1 MKEIV
6 WDKEPFLIP
15 LESHY
20 NMAISSLYDWGL
32 AWLPDL
38 EYCLVTSGLGNYHIC
53 IVSTPRNLT

>member
-15 LESHY
+15 LESYY

-32 AWLPDL
+32 AWLLNL
-38 EYCLVTSGLGNYHIC
+38 ECCLVTSGLGYYPIY